1 MKLYVV
7 DDDYIE
13 YLKKFDNHVLNYS
26 GKDYKNK
33 RKYLGILLNINEC
46 KYIAPLSSPNKKTDY
61 LESGEIRKSIV
72 PIIRIVSN
80 ENLLGTIKLSSMIPV
95 YDETVISY
103 YNIKDEKDIKYKNL
117 VSKEY
122 KFININK
129 EYIIKNALKLY
140 TQKINNMSMKYVQE
154 TVNFKLLEEK
164 AKLYMNKKI
173 FEV

>member
-1 MKLYVV
+1 M
-7 DDDYIE
+7 
-13 YLKKFDNHVLNYS
+13 
-26 GKDYKNK
+26 
-33 RKYLGILLNINEC
+33 NINEC

>member
-1 MKLYVV
+1 
-7 DDDYIE
+7 
-13 YLKKFDNHVLNYS
+13 
-26 GKDYKNK
+26 
-33 RKYLGILLNINEC
+33 
-46 KYIAPLSSPNKKTDY
+46 
-61 LESGEIRKSIV
+61 
-72 PIIRIVSN
+72 
-80 ENLLGTIKLSSMIPV
+80 MIPV